1 MSFGASAKEICDEL
15 IDLTDQEKKVRAE
28 VEKLI
33 DPETGLTFGEMKL
46 VTNVKEQEPGV
57 VKIDFVPTSP
67 FCPIAFKFATDI
79 KKSAMK
85 VKGIK
90 KALVYC
96 HGHTMEE
103 TINRSVN
110 REENTT

>member
-1 MSFGASAKEICDEL
+1 M
-15 IDLTDQEKKVRAE
+15 TDREKKVRAE
-28 VEKLI
+28 VEKLV
-33 DPETGLTFGEMKL
+33 DPETGLTFGKMNMITDVE
-46 VTNVKEQEPGV
+46 EQEPGV

-67 FCPIAFKFATDI
+67 FCPIAFKFAVDI

-103 TINRSVN
+103 TINKSVN
-110 REENTT
+110 REEPTE